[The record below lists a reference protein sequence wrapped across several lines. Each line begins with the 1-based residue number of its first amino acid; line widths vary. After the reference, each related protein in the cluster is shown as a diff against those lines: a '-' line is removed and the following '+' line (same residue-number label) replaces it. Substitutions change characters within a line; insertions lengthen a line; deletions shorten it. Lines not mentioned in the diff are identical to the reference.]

1 MKNTHEKHLLYY
13 QKEMSFLRRMGGLFA
28 AKYPKIAKRLNF
40 NEHQSNDP
48 HVERLI
54 ESFAYLTSYL
64 QKDIDDQFPRVSS
77 ALLKTLYPHQAT
89 LTPPMSIAHFDA
101 YTKGGSTDVYKIPKH
116 TKVFSESATG
126 DRCRFQT
133 CTPVDLWPINVS
145 DVQLTKLS
153 KYDFAT
159 NLVPSYAYG
168 LKISLRSEKPLGSL
182 SPKNLR
188 FYINAPKTDA
198 NTLYHLLFE
207 EDAPVIVLGDSD
219 QETPILLPK
228 GSIKPV
234 GFDRSEAVIPS
245 PKNGHRAYA
254 LLQEYFS
261 FPKKFMFFDIE
272 NLRFDETSKTVDI
285 LIPILHGTVAKNLVI
300 NKRTFLLGCA
310 PIINLFSKT
319 SEPIRLNHR
328 KIEYRLIADHR
339 RESTTEI
346 HSVDRIFTSGTSDV
360 DVKEIA
366 PYFSYNHHD
375 LNSRK
380 NAFWHARQI
389 PSANPKISGTD
400 TMVSFVDMDMS
411 PAQTAVDVA
420 YARIWCTNRD
430 LARQLSA
437 GTLLQA
443 EELNP
448 PVKDI
453 TCLEQP
459 TETLYPADDG
469 ATQWKLVSQLSAN
482 YLSFSSDKESLD
494 ALKEV
499 LSLYAGDM
507 QGGQELEIN
516 SLKDMHC
523 ETVLRRITQEGWRGF
538 VKGTSVT
545 LTIDDN
551 GSPAFGSLLF
561 MSVLAHFFGL
571 YSHINS
577 FAELSVKTTNKE
589 GVWKQWPPI
598 NGTQK
603 LL

>member
-1 MKNTHEKHLLYY
+1 MNNNHEKHLLYY

-77 ALLKTLYPHQAT
+77 ALLKTLYPHLGT
-89 LTPPMSIAHFDA
+89 MTPPMSIAHFDA
-101 YTKGGSTDVYKIPKH
+101 YTKGGSTDVYSIPKH
-116 TKVFSESATG
+116 TKIFSESATG

-133 CTPVDLWPINVS
+133 CYPVDLWPIEVK
-145 DVQLTKLS
+145 DVELTKLA

-159 NLVPSYAYG
+159 GLLPQYAYA
-168 LKISLRSEKPLGSL
+168 LKISLSSERPLGSL
-182 SPKNLR
+182 DPKKLR

-207 EDAPVIVLGDSD
+207 EDLPVVVLGED
-219 QETPILLPK
+219 QNTPTLLPA

-234 GFDRSEAVIPS
+234 GFDRDEEVIPS
-245 PKNGHRAYA
+245 PKNGHRAYG

-261 FPKKFMFFDIE
+261 FPKKFMFFDID
-272 NLRFDETSKTVDI
+272 NLRFDETSKSIDL
-285 LIPILHGTVAKNLVI
+285 LIPILHGTTAKNLVI
-300 NKRTFLLGCA
+300 NKRTLLLGCT

-319 SEPIRLNHR
+319 SEPIRLNHQ

-339 RESTTEI
+339 RENTTEV
-346 HSVDRIFTSGTSDV
+346 HSIDRVFSSGTDETE
-360 DVKEIA
+360 VKQIS

-380 NAFWHARQI
+380 NYFWHARQI
-389 PSANPKISGTD
+389 SSANPKIEGTD
-400 TMVSFVDMDMS
+400 TMISFVDMDMS
-411 PAQTAVDVA
+411 PTQTPVDVA

-430 LARQLSA
+430 LASSLSA

-443 EELNP
+443 AELNP
-448 PVKDI
+448 PVHSI

-459 TETLYPADDG
+459 TNTVYPSDDG
-469 ATQWKLVSQLSAN
+469 ATQWKLVSQLSLN
-482 YLSFSSDKESLD
+482 YLSFSSGQESLE
-494 ALKEV
+494 ALKEALV
-499 LSLYAGDM
+499 LYAGDM

-516 SLKDMHC
+516 SLKYMHC

-551 GSPAFGSLLF
+551 GSPAFGALLF

-571 YSHINS
+571 YAHINS
-577 FAELSVKTTNKE
+577 FAELTIKNAHKE
-589 GVWKQWPPI
+589 GVWKKWPPI

>member
-1 MKNTHEKHLLYY
+1 MQKNHEKHLLYY

-64 QKDIDDQFPRVSS
+64 QKDIDDQFPRISS
-77 ALLKTLYPHQAT
+77 ALLKTLYPHQGT
-89 LTPPMSIAHFDA
+89 LTPPMSIVHFDA
-101 YTKGGSTDVYKIPKH
+101 HEKAGSTDVYTIPKH

-133 CTPVDLWPINVS
+133 AYPIDLWPIVVA

-159 NLVPSYAYG
+159 NLLPSYAYAF
-168 LKISLRSEKPLGSL
+168 KISLRSEKPIGALN
-182 SPKNLR
+182 PKKLR
-188 FYINAPKTDA
+188 FYINASKTDS
-198 NTLYHLLFE
+198 NTFYHLLFE
-207 EDAPVIVLGDSD
+207 EDAPVAVLGENQD
-219 QETPILLPK
+219 TPFLLPK

-234 GFDRSEAVIPS
+234 GFSRDEEVIPS

-261 FPKKFMFFDIE
+261 FSRKFMFFDIE
-272 NLRFDETSKTVDI
+272 NLEFDDTSKTIDI
-285 LIPILHGTVAKNLVI
+285 LIPIVHGSMAKSLVI
-300 NKRTFLLGCA
+300 TKRTFLLGCA

-319 SEPIRLNHR
+319 SEPLRLNHQ
-328 KIEYRLIADHR
+328 KIDYRLIADHR
-339 RESTTEI
+339 RENTTEI
-346 HSVDRIFTSGTSDV
+346 HSIDRIFSSGTDETE
-360 DVKEIA
+360 VKEIS

-375 LNSRK
+375 LNQQK
-380 NAFWHARQI
+380 NYFWHARQI
-389 PSANPKISGTD
+389 PSTNPKITGTD
-400 TMVSFVDMDMS
+400 TMVSFVDRDMA
-411 PAQTAVDVA
+411 PTQTEADVA

-430 LARQLSA
+430 LASQLGA
-437 GTLLQA
+437 GTLLQT

-448 PVKDI
+448 PVKEI
-453 TCLEQP
+453 LCLEHP
-459 TETLYPADDG
+459 TETLYPSEDG

-482 YLSFSSDKESLD
+482 YLSFSSGKESLA

-499 LSLYAGDM
+499 LTLYAGDM
-507 QGGQELEIN
+507 QEGQELEIQ

-523 ETVLRRITQEGWRGF
+523 ESALRRITNEGWRGF

-571 YSHINS
+571 YAHINS
-577 FAELSVKTTNKE
+577 FAELTVKTTHKE
-589 GVWKQWPPI
+589 GVWKQWLPI